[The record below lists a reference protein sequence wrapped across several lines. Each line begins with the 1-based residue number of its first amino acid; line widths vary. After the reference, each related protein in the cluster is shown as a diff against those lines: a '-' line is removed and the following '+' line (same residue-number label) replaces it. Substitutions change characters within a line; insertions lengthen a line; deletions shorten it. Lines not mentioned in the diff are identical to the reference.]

1 MKKIFLLL
9 VVFSVSISAN
19 IFQLSTVVE
28 NQELIPVIKINGK
41 IVIEIKNVGTKQ
53 VFSSVFERSEKIY
66 NSLRQINSSKSNLSR
81 IKIRRNKTDRQVYV
95 AYVDNIELYRVTP
108 SDVLGSD
115 LTVYQMAVLWRKN
128 IVEALSLVPIVPKI
142 DEDKQTY
149 RSSPLIPFLSIFTNN
164 SVFIMVMQFLLFLT
178 IQIIAIIFTF
188 RFANKRHKVV
198 FEEFHRRM
206 KKFHNH
212 QIRDKNMIQ
221 TLENRI
227 IELTD
232 KLDQDQKADNISN
245 IN

>member
-1 MKKIFLLL
+1 MKKILLL
-9 VVFSVSISAN
+9 FFIFTVHLSAN
-19 IFQLSTVVE
+19 VFQLSTVVD

-41 IVIEIKNVGTKQ
+41 IVIEVKNVGTKQ

-66 NSLRQINSSKSNLSR
+66 NSLRQINSSKSSLSR

-128 IVEALSLVPIVPKI
+128 IVEALSTSPIITKVDSENQAFK
-142 DEDKQTY
+142 
-149 RSSPLIPFLSIFTNN
+149 SSPLIPFLSIFTNN
-164 SVFIMVMQFLLFLT
+164 SVFVMVMQFLLFLT
-178 IQIIAIIFTF
+178 IQVIAIILTF
-188 RFANKRHKVV
+188 RIANRRHKIV
-198 FEEFHRRM
+198 FEEFHKRM

-227 IELTD
+227 IELTK
-232 KLDQDQKADNISN
+232 KLDQNHKADNISN
-245 IN
+245 IK